1 MARKKCLRH
10 IECAPGTVYYKPA
23 GIRLIELEEVILE
36 LDEFEAIKLADLEE
50 LYQEDAAEKMKISR
64 PTFGRIIASA
74 HKKIADALVNGKAIK
89 ISGGNV
95 ISADFKKNKGEL
107 NENCCPHKK

>member
-1 MARKKCLRH
+1 MN
-10 IECAPGTVYYKPA
+10 V
-23 GIRLIELEEVILE
+23 
-36 LDEFEAIKLADLEE
+36 
-50 LYQEDAAEKMKISR
+50 SR
-64 PTFGRIIASA
+64 PTFGRIITSA

-95 ISADFKKNKGEL
+95 ISVNLNKNIGES